1 MSLSKKAIID
11 GMFKLYDIF
20 NVYRLGEGV
29 ETQDLKRYYKM
40 VNYTMYSMLIIMLLA
55 YPVILITDSEIIRA
69 ICLAPWFIP
78 SIVQFY
84 YRKGR

>member
-1 MSLSKKAIID
+1 MNPTKKAIID

-29 ETQDLKRYYKM
+29 ETQDLKRYYKI
-40 VNYTMYSMLIIMLLA
+40 VGYTMYSVVIIMLLS
-55 YPVILITDSEIIRA
+55 YSVILITDSEIIRA

-78 SIVQFY
+78 SIAQFY

>member
-1 MSLSKKAIID
+1 MNPTKKAIID

-29 ETQDLKRYYKM
+29 ETQDLKRYYKI
-40 VNYTMYSMLIIMLLA
+40 VGYTMYSVVIIMLLS
-55 YPVILITDSEIIRA
+55 YSVILMTESDIIRA

>member
-1 MSLSKKAIID
+1 MNPTKKAIID

-29 ETQDLKRYYKM
+29 ETQDLKRYYKI
-40 VNYTMYSMLIIMLLA
+40 VGYTMYSVVIIMLLS
-55 YPVILITDSEIIRA
+55 YPVILMTESDIIRA